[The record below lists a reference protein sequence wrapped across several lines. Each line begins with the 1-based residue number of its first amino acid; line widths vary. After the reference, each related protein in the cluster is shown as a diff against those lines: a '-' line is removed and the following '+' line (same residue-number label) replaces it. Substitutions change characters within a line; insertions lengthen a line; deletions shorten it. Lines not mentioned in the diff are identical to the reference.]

1 MAWVLSEERAA
12 GGNANE
18 SSEYS
23 EEASERF
30 SRTMT
35 VGEEM
40 RELLISD
47 IQVAAFLVARGHK
60 MLSIRPEGALGVF
73 IFPADLQDEADKFF
87 QDGQV
92 SARKFGN
99 AIRELKARVRFATQ

>member
-1 MAWVLSEERAA
+1 MGWVLSEERAA
-12 GGNANE
+12 GGNVNE

-92 SARKFGN
+92 SARKFAN
-99 AIRELKARVRFATQ
+99 SIRELKTRVRFAVR